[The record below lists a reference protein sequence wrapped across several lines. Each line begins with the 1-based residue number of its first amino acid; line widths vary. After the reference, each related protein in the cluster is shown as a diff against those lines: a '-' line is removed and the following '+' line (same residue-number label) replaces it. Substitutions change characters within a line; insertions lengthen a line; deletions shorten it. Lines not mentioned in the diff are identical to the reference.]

1 MPHTH
6 AVVWLDHHTASI
18 HEFGA
23 DAVQTRTFKAHHHST
38 RQHNSDVRAVHEFF
52 GEVCD
57 ALASDK
63 EVLVTGSHTALA
75 DFKHYVIKH
84 RAALGPRI
92 SGWEIVDHPTDGQ
105 LVAFAR
111 EFFVKYDNLKG
122 TRPLPQ

>member
-23 DAVQTRTFKAHHHST
+23 DPVQTRKVKAHHHST

-57 ALASDK
+57 ALSSEK
-63 EVLVTGSHTALA
+63 EILVTGSRTALA
-75 DFKHYVIKH
+75 DFRHYVLKH
-84 RAALGPRI
+84 RPALESRI
-92 SGWEIVDHPTDGQ
+92 AGWETVDHPTEGQ
-105 LVAFAR
+105 LVALAR
-111 EFFVKYDNLKG
+111 DFFVKFDNLKG
-122 TRPLPQ
+122 TRPIA